1 MKNTIRKSF
10 NYGSNDLGV
19 KVLFI
24 VEVLEQGIFEGNN
37 CTWVLTRENFYSKK
51 SFLTRL
57 PQLVKI
63 WGDKLQIKMRVANK
77 FKKVELKNYVV

>member
-1 MKNTIRKSF
+1 MKNTIKKSF

-24 VEVLEQGIFEGNN
+24 AEVLEQGSFEGNN
-37 CTWVLTRENFYSKK
+37 CIWVLTRENFYSKK
-51 SFLTRL
+51 SFLIRL

-63 WGDKLQIKMRVANK
+63 WGDRLQIKMRVANK
-77 FKKVELKNYVV
+77 FKKVELKNYVI

>member
-37 CTWVLTRENFYSKK
+37 CIWVLTRENFYSKK
-51 SFLTRL
+51 SFLIRL

-63 WGDKLQIKMRVANK
+63 WGDRLQIKMRVANK

>member
-10 NYGSNDLGV
+10 NFRSNDLGV

-51 SFLTRL
+51 SFLIRL

-63 WGDKLQIKMRVANK
+63 WGDRLQIKMRVANK